1 MTGVYALPPLAV
13 AEVASASFPP
23 EFAERLETE
32 LRERAEEAERRFGE
46 RMAKAGLPSEW
57 RLFSADSVE
66 AVTTSAHYAD
76 VTIVGQTDP
85 EDRRSDQELADSIV
99 LGAGGPVL
107 VWPRTGSFG
116 LDPATITIA
125 WNGTRE
131 AKRALSDALPLL
143 RRAEKVVV
151 LGVDPGDRTHTP
163 GTDISAHLARHGVTV
178 EARRTVSTTD
188 IDACGALLNAI
199 AEDGAGLL
207 VMGAYGRHRMR
218 ELLLGGMTRDVL
230 RRMTVPVLMSH

>member
-1 MTGVYALPPLAV
+1 
-13 AEVASASFPP
+13 
-23 EFAERLETE
+23 
-32 LRERAEEAERRFGE
+32 
-46 RMAKAGLPSEW
+46 MAKAGVPSEW
-57 RLFSADSVE
+57 RLFGTDSVE

-76 VTIVGQTDP
+76 ITIVGQTDP
-85 EDRRSDQELADSIV
+85 DDGRSDQELADSIV
-99 LGAGGPVL
+99 LSAGGPVL

-116 LDPATITIA
+116 LDPATIAIA

-131 AKRALSDALPLL
+131 AKRAVGDALPLL
-143 RRAEKVVV
+143 RRADKVVV
-151 LGVDPGDRTHTP
+151 LGIDTGDRTHTP
-163 GTDISAHLARHGVTV
+163 GTDISAHLARHGVTA
-178 EARRTVSTTD
+178 EARYTVSTTD
-188 IDACGALLNAI
+188 IDSCNALLNAI